1 MGEEVENME
10 LSINVILIDVFLK
23 EVLDIYI
30 ILGVLFVFCIYGRFV
45 KVDELILIFEM
56 VEEFVREI
64 VLEE

>member
-30 ILGVLFVFCIYGRFV
+30 ISGVLFVFCIYGRFV